1 MAQTPNVIGMTV
13 MQRLKETGEPATP
26 ENYERLYYEIS
37 GLKNPGKR
45 AAAAPAEEA
54 TVAPAMEAPPAPP
67 EEAAA
72 PGNAFCA
79 EMLGMLRQMLQ
90 EVTDKTATLAKDIG
104 EKNKDLSGNVT
115 SLKSSRDKNEILRL
129 LSTVVMQAGGIQNT
143 VEASHK
149 DLLETRQALTTMQ
162 EELAETRQMLNED
175 ALTGALNRRGLDQTL
190 MREIARAQRLNVRL
204 SLAMVDLDYFKKVND
219 LYGHEAGDQ
228 MLVHFASLIKSVLR
242 KSDALVRY
250 GGEEFT
256 LILPETDGRG
266 AHFVL
271 ARLQQLMGKSPLI
284 FEGKQIAA
292 TFSAGVATLR
302 DDENGHALLRRADE
316 ALYAAK
322 NGGRNI
328 IKIAA

>member
-1 MAQTPNVIGMTV
+1 MAQTPNVIGLTV

-26 ENYERLYYEIS
+26 ENYERLYYELS
-37 GLKNPGKR
+37 GLPRPETPKEQEP
-45 AAAAPAEEA
+45 AAPADA
-54 TVAPAMEAPPAPP
+54 APP
-67 EEAAA
+67 
-72 PGNAFCA
+72 GSAFCN
-79 EMLGMLRQMLQ
+79 EILSMLRQMLQ
-90 EVTDKTATLAKDIG
+90 EVTDKTENLAKDLG
-104 EKNKDLSGNVT
+104 EKNKDLSSNVT
-115 SLKSSRDKNEILRL
+115 SLKGSRDKNEILRL

-149 DLLETRQALTTMQ
+149 DLVETRRALTTMQ
-162 EELAETRQMLNED
+162 EELAETRQLLNED

-190 MREIARAQRLNVRL
+190 TREIARSQRLDTKL
-204 SLAMVDLDYFKKVND
+204 SLSMVDLDYFKKVND
-219 LYGHEAGDQ
+219 EFGHEAGDQ

-256 LILPETDGRG
+256 LILPDTDSRG

-271 ARLQQLMGKSPLI
+271 ARLQQLMSKSPLV
-284 FEGKQIAA
+284 FEGRQINT

-302 DDENGHALLRRADE
+302 GEENGHALLRRADE

-322 NGGRNI
+322 NSGRNA
-328 IKIAA
+328 IKVAA